1 MKKTLLT
8 AAFAVLLLGGC
19 KDYLNITP
27 QSTLVEDSYFSNTG
41 EVETGVINIYSALQ
55 NVVPNE
61 IVLSELRSD
70 NMAPNLL
77 EGDWGSVETFT
88 ETPNNDFVGT
98 FWRTA
103 YASIARA
110 NIVLKYLDNVTDAD
124 KKARFEGEAKFAR
137 ALMHFDLVRL
147 FGDVPLATA
156 TLTSGASQELRRR
169 PTAEVYA
176 QIIDDLQIAVAQ
188 LPATW
193 EAVNVGRAT
202 KGAAQTLLAKVYLT
216 QGNYAAARPLLES
229 IISSGTFQLLPSYAT
244 VFAPG
249 NEMNRE
255 IIFAIRYK
263 TASNGEGQGFSYDLS
278 KDGNLRGKPPVDFQA
293 LYLTSD
299 SRLAVST
306 TGTGNNMF
314 VNKFADAANTG
325 SRRDSG
331 TDWIVLRYADVLL
344 MYAEVLNELND
355 TPGALTRLNSIRTRA
370 GVPIYATTPTPSKA
384 TVQANIETERRLELA
399 FEDHRWYDLLRTGR
413 ASAVM
418 NAHFQAIGRPN
429 VNVPTYRLLYPI
441 PQREIDLS
449 NGVITQ
455 NQGYN

>member
-8 AAFAVLLLGGC
+8 AACTLFLLSGC

-27 QSTLVEDSYFSNTG
+27 KSTLVEDSYYTNTG

-55 NVVPNE
+55 NVVPAE

-77 EGDWGSVETFT
+77 EGDWGTIETFA
-88 ETPNNDFVGT
+88 ETPSNDFVGT

-103 YASIARA
+103 YATIAQA
-110 NIVLKYLDNVTDAD
+110 NIVLKYLGNVTDAD

-147 FGDVPLATA
+147 YGDVPLVTT
-156 TLTSGASQELRRR
+156 TLTSTATEELRRR

-176 QIIDDLQIAVAQ
+176 TIITDLQTAVAT
-188 LPATW
+188 LPTTW
-193 EAVNVGRAT
+193 DAVNVGRAT

-229 IISSGTFQLLPSYAT
+229 VISSTTYQLLPSYAN
-244 VFAPG
+244 VFAAS

-278 KDGNLRGKPPVDFQA
+278 KDGNLRGKPQVDLQA
-293 LYLTSD
+293 LYVAGDTRLT
-299 SRLAVST
+299 AST
-306 TGTGNNMF
+306 TGTGSNMY

-344 MYAEVLNELND
+344 MYAEVLNELGD
-355 TPGALTRLNSIRTRA
+355 TPGALSRLNAVRTRSGA
-370 GVPIYATTPTPSKA
+370 PAYATTPTPSKA
-384 TVQANIETERRLELA
+384 TVQANIELERRLELV
-399 FEDHRWYDLLRTGR
+399 FEDQRWYDLLRTGR
-413 ASAVM
+413 AQAAM
-418 NAHFQAIGRPN
+418 NAHFQAIGRTN
-429 VNVPTYRLLYPI
+429 LTVPTYRLLYPI

-449 NGVITQ
+449 KGIITQ
-455 NQGYN
+455 NPGYN

>member
-1 MKKTLLT
+1 MRKTLLT
-8 AAFAVLLLGGC
+8 AACAVLLLSGC
-19 KDYLNITP
+19 KNYLDITP
-27 QSTLVEDSYFSNTG
+27 QSTLVEDSYFTNTG
-41 EVETGVINIYSALQ
+41 EVETGVINIYSTLQ

-77 EGDWGSVETFT
+77 EGDWGTVEIFS
-88 ETPNNDFVGT
+88 ETPTNDFVGT

-103 YASIARA
+103 YTTIARS
-110 NIVLKYLDNVTDAD
+110 NTVLKYLDNVTDAD

-147 FGDVPLATA
+147 FGDVPLATT

-169 PTAEVYA
+169 PVADVYT
-176 QIIDDLQIAVAQ
+176 QIINDLQIAVAQ
-188 LPATW
+188 LPTTW
-193 EAVNVGRAT
+193 DAVNVGRAT

-229 IISSGTFQLLPSYAT
+229 VITSGTFQLLPSYAS

-278 KDGNLRGKPPVDFQA
+278 KDGNLRGKPLADLQA
-293 LYLTSD
+293 LYVTGD
-299 SRLAVST
+299 TRLMAST
-306 TGTGNNMF
+306 IGTGSNMY
-314 VNKFADAANTG
+314 VNKFVDAANTG

-331 TDWIVLRYADVLL
+331 TDWLVLRYADVLL
-344 MYAEVLNELND
+344 MYAEVLNELGD
-355 TPGALTRLNSIRTRA
+355 TPAALTRLNTVRSRSGAPAYT
-370 GVPIYATTPTPSKA
+370 TTPAPSKA
-384 TVQANIETERRLELA
+384 TVENNIALERRLELV
-399 FEDHRWYDLLRTGR
+399 FEGHRWYDLLRTGK
-413 ASAVM
+413 AMSSL
-418 NAHFQAIGRPN
+418 NAHFQAVGRPN
-429 VNVPTYRLLYPI
+429 VTVPTYRLRYPI
-441 PQREIDLS
+441 PQREIDLT
-449 NGVITQ
+449 NGIITQ
-455 NQGYN
+455 NTGY